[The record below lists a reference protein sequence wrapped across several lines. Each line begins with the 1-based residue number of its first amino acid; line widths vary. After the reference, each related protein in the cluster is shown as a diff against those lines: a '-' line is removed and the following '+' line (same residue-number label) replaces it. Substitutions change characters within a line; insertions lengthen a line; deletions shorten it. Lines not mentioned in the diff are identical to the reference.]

1 MRQWKLS
8 YNKNVS
14 TSWELYCLSFQRHI
28 EIFRTTAWT
37 LHPNY
42 DNTDFEKG
50 NDIAVID
57 IRGQGLTLSDT
68 VKPVCKPTVRPVL
81 NDILTIMG
89 WGITEAGTVS
99 PVLKR
104 ARIYKIA

>member
-1 MRQWKLS
+1 MEIVLQQKREYFLGI
-8 YNKNVS
+8 VLPVIP
-14 TSWELYCLSFQRHI
+14 TTYC
-28 EIFRTTAWT
+28 IFRTTAWT

-104 ARIYKIA
+104 ARKYKIA